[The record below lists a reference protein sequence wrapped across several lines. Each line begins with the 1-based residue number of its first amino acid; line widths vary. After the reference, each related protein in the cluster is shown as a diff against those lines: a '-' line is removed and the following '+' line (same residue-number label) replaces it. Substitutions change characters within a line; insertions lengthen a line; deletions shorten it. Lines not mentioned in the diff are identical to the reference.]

1 MNKIR
6 TNTVLLLAA
15 LTAVHLTASAA
26 DSTNT
31 DAALAK
37 DSVAK
42 PLELFANDIVAK
54 GDDVK
59 VTRAMLD
66 EAMINIKA
74 SAAARGQT
82 IPPQRM
88 TALESQVLDRLI
100 GMQLLNKMAT
110 AADRTNGLESAQKQ
124 FSLIKTNA
132 GTEENLLR
140 QLKTVGMTVE
150 ELNKKLQEEAV
161 ADAVLQREIK
171 FDVSDADVKK
181 FYDDNPSQFEQPE
194 TVRAA
199 HILISTQEKDGSEM
213 SDAKKAEK
221 KKLAEGLLKRAKA
234 GEDFAKLAQEYSD
247 DPGSKDRGGEYTFP
261 RGQMVPEFEAAAF
274 GMETNQISDLVTTQ
288 FGYHIIKLLEKH
300 PAKTV
305 SFEEAAPDIR
315 KYLKT
320 RGIQQQIP
328 AFMAKL
334 EKDAHVEILDPDLK
348 QAAADRAKALAEQ
361 QADAAAKPPGA
372 GEQKTDGQ
380 K

>member
-1 MNKIR
+1 
-6 TNTVLLLAA
+6 
-15 LTAVHLTASAA
+15 
-26 DSTNT
+26 
-31 DAALAK
+31 
-37 DSVAK
+37 
-42 PLELFANDIVAK
+42 
-54 GDDVK
+54 
-59 VTRAMLD
+59 
-66 EAMINIKA
+66 
-74 SAAARGQT
+74 
-82 IPPQRM
+82 
-88 TALESQVLDRLI
+88 
-100 GMQLLNKMAT
+100 
-110 AADRTNGLESAQKQ
+110 
-124 FSLIKTNA
+124 
-132 GTEENLLR
+132 
-140 QLKTVGMTVE
+140 
-150 ELNKKLQEEAV
+150 
-161 ADAVLQREIK
+161 
-171 FDVSDADVKK
+171 
-181 FYDDNPSQFEQPE
+181 
-194 TVRAA
+194 
-199 HILISTQEKDGSEM
+199 LISTQEKDGSEM

-300 PAKTV
+300 PAKAV